1 MSLEE
6 LNTYFDIIDRLK
18 QAKEV
23 LKNLENAVCPGAQ
36 VLTGMPHASGVK
48 DKLGD
53 LAAEIVDVEARIA
66 YLEKEIDTHK
76 EAVENF
82 VLSIDDIY
90 LRTIFRLRF
99 ERGLAWKTV
108 AAVVGGG
115 NTEDNVKAA
124 CYRYLKKLSRD
135 VP

>member
-6 LNTYFDIIDRLK
+6 LNTYFNLIDRLK

-23 LKNLENAVCPGAQ
+23 LESLENAVYPGAQ
-36 VLTGMPHASGVK
+36 VLTGMPHASGAK
-48 DKLGD
+48 DKIGD
-53 LAAEIVDVEARIA
+53 FAAEIVDVEARIA
-66 YLEKEIDTHK
+66 YLEKEIDAHK
-76 EAVENF
+76 NAVENF

-124 CYRYLKKLSRD
+124 CYRYLKKLSRN
-135 VP
+135 VS